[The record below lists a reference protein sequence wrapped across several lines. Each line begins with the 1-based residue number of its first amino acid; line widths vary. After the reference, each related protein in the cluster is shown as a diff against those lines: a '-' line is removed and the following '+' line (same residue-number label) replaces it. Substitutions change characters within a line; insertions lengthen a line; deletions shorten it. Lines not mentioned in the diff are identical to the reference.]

1 MIAACRLSAR
11 LLERVVLGHTVAE
24 TLQWAIAL
32 SLASKT
38 TTSSIP
44 CPREGRRGSKVGQ
57 ITIRG
62 TDSKSVDS
70 AYGFNEDERE
80 FLTSILPAPVAAIPY
95 QSYGSCVSGSNR
107 GGGIGSGTGSGSGIG
122 SGRYQ
127 KDDIGSELSDRP
139 ASCSEIGEPKNN
151 NCASVYAMAVSSS
164 GADVQCNTAAGA
176 FNYYLGCSPNVNIDR
191 SKSYDGTYT
200 EKVRTQHMST
210 PHHRR
215 SLSGGPRS
223 CAVPFALA
231 VEEIGSTAQV
241 SD

>member
-1 MIAACRLSAR
+1 MTILTQSFFLFFFKSHPKVIAACRLSAR

-80 FLTSILPAPVAAIPY
+80 FLTSILPAVV
-95 QSYGSCVSGSNR
+95 G
-107 GGGIGSGTGSGSGIG
+107 
-122 SGRYQ
+122 
-127 KDDIGSELSDRP
+127 
-139 ASCSEIGEPKNN
+139 
-151 NCASVYAMAVSSS
+151 
-164 GADVQCNTAAGA
+164 
-176 FNYYLGCSPNVNIDR
+176 
-191 SKSYDGTYT
+191 
-200 EKVRTQHMST
+200 
-210 PHHRR
+210 
-215 SLSGGPRS
+215 
-223 CAVPFALA
+223 AVPDMDDMSWAIAPFVRIFLD
-231 VEEIGSTAQV
+231 ILRFLYS
-241 SD
+241 